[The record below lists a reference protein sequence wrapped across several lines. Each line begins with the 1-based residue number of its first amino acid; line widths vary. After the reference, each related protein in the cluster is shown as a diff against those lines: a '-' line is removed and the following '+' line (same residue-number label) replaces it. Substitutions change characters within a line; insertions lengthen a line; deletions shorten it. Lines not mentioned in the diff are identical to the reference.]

1 MYPNFTKSLFSLLFL
16 GFSFVVNAQTGV
28 LKGSISDAKTKEP
41 LIGATVR
48 LEGLTIGASSNV
60 DGSFEIAKIP
70 AGNYKLI
77 ISSVGYQPNQVS
89 NVRVE
94 ANKETVISA
103 TLIEEST
110 TLNAVVVKAQKMT
123 TTEVAVLTETRQ
135 IQQVA
140 VGISG
145 QQIQKTQ
152 DRDASSVV
160 RRIPGVSIF
169 DERFVVV
176 RGLNERYNTVLVNDI
191 ITPSTEVDSKAFS
204 FDLIPS
210 SIIDRMLV
218 LKSASADLPGDLGGG
233 AIKIYT
239 KSVPDGNNLSVNFT
253 TSYRSNTTGK
263 NQLSY
268 AGSSTDW
275 LGFDN
280 GLRQLPA
287 VFPSRNSIA
296 NAGSSEAVISRF
308 RSLPAFYQVQN
319 TNILPDFRGN
329 INFSHRWFL
338 GEKELTNFSYV
349 NYSNTNQSLNI
360 QQKRFTYQGDTE
372 KYYNDESLAQNVRI
386 GMMSNWA
393 LILNPANKIEFR
405 NLFNQIGIKE
415 TVFRTGYNENVELS
429 NGSFRYEQRSI
440 YSGQVSGTHEIS
452 DLSKIKWVSGF
463 GYTYRLEPDYRR
475 YTRSRERGTNG
486 AYSFDLQQS
495 DSPTLQQSARSY
507 SVVQEFIYTGRFD
520 YEKIL
525 KQNENEKLR
534 SIFRTG
540 FYTEYKDRSFTNRWY
555 GITNPNRL
563 STYGEGSLLT
573 KNPEE
578 FFKPSNLSGSSV
590 YYGVGTNFEDRYV
603 SQNNFAAAYAQ
614 LYVSMGPKLQHT
626 IGFRGEYNN
635 QELQSRERGS
645 GRPINVKNEQFSPL
659 PSINSVYHFNEKSL
673 LRFAYSSTVNRPEFR
688 ELAPFT
694 YYDFVY
700 DVTRTG
706 FIPRPGK
713 ERLLNATI
721 HNLDL
726 RYDFYPSKNEIISVG
741 AFYKKFFNP
750 IEAKVFY
757 NGSTV
762 AFTVDNAEQASSTGV
777 EIEIRKK
784 IANKW
789 MALLNAAVINSN
801 VLANQSDNLLNRNL
815 QGQSPYLINAGIFFE
830 DDEKG
835 WQANI
840 LYNIIGKRIFVIGD
854 NQISADIYEMPRNVV
869 DINIT
874 KRLAKNIDLKIAAQ
888 DILNN
893 QFRLVQDT
901 NRDGKISSADGTYQ
915 SYYRGGYFSAG
926 ITYKL
931 N

>member
-1 MYPNFTKSLFSLLFL
+1 MYSRFKNTIFTFIFAIISLA
-16 GFSFVVNAQTGV
+16 SFGQSGV
-28 LKGSISDAKTKEP
+28 LKGTLTDSKTKEA
-41 LIGATVR
+41 LIGATIR
-48 LEGLTIGASSNV
+48 LEGLTLGASSNV
-60 DGSFEIAKIP
+60 EGNFEIAKIP
-70 AGNYKLI
+70 AGIYKVI
-77 ISSVGYQPNQVS
+77 ITSVGYQPNQIA
-89 NVRVE
+89 NVRIE
-94 ANKETVISA
+94 ANKETVINAS
-103 TLIEEST
+103 LVEETT

-218 LKSASADLPGDLGGG
+218 IKSASSDLPGDIGGG

-239 KSVPDGNNLSVNFT
+239 KTVPDGNSFSVNFS

-263 NQLSY
+263 AQTSY
-268 AGSSTDW
+268 VGSSTDW

-280 GLRQLPA
+280 GLRQLPTN
-287 VFPSRNSIA
+287 FPSRNSIA
-296 NAGSSEAVISRF
+296 NAGSSESVINKF
-308 RSLPAFYQVQN
+308 RALPAFYNVQN
-319 TNILPDFRGN
+319 TTVLPDFRGN
-329 INFSHRWFL
+329 INFTHRWFV
-338 GEKELTNFSYV
+338 GDKEITNFSYI
-349 NYSNTNQSLNI
+349 NYSNTNQSLSI
-360 QQKRFTYQGDTE
+360 DQKRFTYLGDTE
-372 KYYNDESLAQNVRI
+372 KYYHDESLAQNVRI

-393 LILNPANKIEFR
+393 LILNPYNKIEFR
-405 NLFNQIGIKE
+405 NLFNQIGVKE
-415 TVFRTGYNENVELS
+415 TVFRTGYNENVDLS

-440 YSGQVSGTHEIS
+440 YSGQISGTHEIS
-452 DLSKIKWVSGF
+452 DLSKIKWITGL

-475 YTRSRERGTNG
+475 YTRSRERGSN
-486 AYSFDLQQS
+486 APYSFDLQQS
-495 DSPTLQQSARSY
+495 DSPTLQQAARSY
-507 SVVQEFIYTGRFD
+507 SVVNEYIYTGRVD
-520 YEKIL
+520 YETIL
-525 KQNENEKLR
+525 KQNDDEKLR
-534 SIFRTG
+534 NVLKFG
-540 FYTEYKDRSFTNRWY
+540 VYTEYKDRSFTNRWY
-555 GITNPNRL
+555 GITNPNRVAT
-563 STYGEGSLLT
+563 SGESSILAQS
-573 KNPEE
+573 PEN
-578 FFKPSNLSGSSV
+578 FFNSKNLSGNSV
-590 YYGVGTNFEDRYV
+590 YYGVGTNFEDRYL
-603 SQNNFAAAYAQ
+603 SQNTFAAAYAQ
-614 LYVSMGPKLQHT
+614 YYFSIGKNFHHT

-645 GRPINVKNEQFSPL
+645 GKQINVQNAQFSPL
-659 PSINSVYHFNEKSL
+659 PSINSIYHLNEKSGI
-673 LRFAYSSTVNRPEFR
+673 RFAFSSTVNRPEFR

-713 ERLLNATI
+713 EKLLNATI
-721 HNLDL
+721 NNFDL
-726 RYDFYPSKNEIISVG
+726 RYDFYPSKNEIISFG
-741 AFYKKFFNP
+741 LFYKKFINP

-762 AFTVDNAEQASSTGV
+762 AFTVDNAEKATSTGV
-777 EIEIRKK
+777 EVEIRKK
-784 IANKW
+784 ISDKW
-789 MALLNAAVINSN
+789 MALLNAAFINSN

-815 QGQSPYLINAGIFFE
+815 QGQSPYLINTGIFYE
-830 DDEKG
+830 DDANG

-840 LYNIIGKRIFVIGD
+840 LYNVIGKRIFVIGD
-854 NQISADIYEMPRNVV
+854 KQLSADIYEMPRNVV

-874 KRLAKNIDLKIAAQ
+874 KKLSSKVDLKLAVQ
-888 DILNN
+888 DLLNN
-893 QFRLVQDT
+893 KFRLIQDT
-901 NRDGKISSADGTYQ
+901 NRDGKISSVDGTYQ
-915 SYYRGGYFSAG
+915 EYYRGSYFTAG
-926 ITYKL
+926 LTIKW
-931 N
+931 